1 MSAPIIT
8 HIKRDSDCNR
18 YEKDNSEKQ
27 LGGRVKQKIL
37 IKEGCTFFLLLALQ
51 QLNKRI
57 KAEGKKKEHTVR
69 YLEVSISSQP
79 QAIARSTEVF
89 THGRDES
96 HRASKTRNPV
106 RLRINSN
113 TGSSSTT
120 GVQTWFKVGSLNFF

>member
-1 MSAPIIT
+1 MR
-8 HIKRDSDCNR
+8 H
-18 YEKDNSEKQ
+18 
-27 LGGRVKQKIL
+27 KIL
-37 IKEGCTFFLLLALQ
+37 RKEGCTFLMLLALQ
-51 QLNKRI
+51 QLNRRI
-57 KAEGKKKEHTVR
+57 KAEEKREKEHTVQ

-89 THGRDES
+89 AHGRDES

-120 GVQTWFKVGSLNFF
+120 SVQTWFKVGSLNFF